1 LSVSSNPAIILA
13 HTEYRH
19 GTASDTLEGWEKM
32 AESALKGVTGF
43 NKFVVTEDKASN
55 SVRTE
60 CVLEN
65 WEQYETFL
73 ESGVTKAHQEGS
85 QSIAKTLRLER
96 LQGFSGEK
104 RKASSECEQP

>member
-85 QSIAKTLRLER
+85 QSIAKDVKVRAIA
-96 LQGFSGEK
+96 GFLGREEK
-104 RKASSECEQP
+104 SKL